1 MLVTQGNPQRRRFTR
16 MAELWRDMILSA
28 AVQKDGTRIV
38 PWSVCRKAA
47 LEAGITPRH
56 AEIWACENGI
66 CPSRYERSIGTLG
79 LDGQARLLSSRV
91 AVIGCGGLG
100 GWIVEILARAGVGE
114 IVVVDGDVFSDNN
127 LNRQLFCDESS
138 IGKSKAGTAA
148 ERALKANGAV
158 EVSVRDEYLTHEN
171 ADRILEGCVAAIDAL
186 DSNKARSCLFSS
198 CRKLAIPMIHGAIGG
213 FWGQCCVLFPEDTPP
228 WELASG
234 ADRGVEQLTGNPP
247 FTPPFIAS
255 IEAAE
260 AIRLIAGVGKPL
272 RKLLWCDLE
281 AHEYYKVALGTK
293 GVTRNA

>member
-1 MLVTQGNPQRRRFTR
+1 MSTSWKD
-16 MAELWRDMILSA
+16 AILSA
-28 AVQKDGTRIV
+28 TVQRGEIRIV
-38 PWSVCRKAA
+38 PWVVCREAA
-47 LEAGITPRH
+47 LEAGVSPRQ

-79 LDGQARLLSSRV
+79 LDGQARLLSSRA

-114 IVVVDGDVFSDNN
+114 IVIVDGDVFADNN

-138 IGKSKAGTAA
+138 IGQSKSRTAA
-148 ERALKANGAV
+148 ERVKKINGAV
-158 EVSVRDEYLTHEN
+158 EPAIWDEYLTLDN
-171 ADRILEGCVAAIDAL
+171 AGEILEGCIVAVDAL
-186 DSNKARSCLFSS
+186 DGNKSRSDLFAS
-198 CRKLAIPMIHGAIGG
+198 CRRLKIPMVHGAIGG

-234 ADRGVEQLTGNPP
+234 ADKGIEQLTGNPP

-260 AIRLIAGVGKPL
+260 TIRLIARIGEPL
-272 RKLLWCDLE
+272 RPLLWCDLE
-281 AHEYYKVALGTK
+281 THEYHKVELGTK
-293 GVTRNA
+293 GVTRN